1 MTLCKSQLCFQT
13 NYVLDSFIHYVG
25 RLPTTRTRDRSVR
38 AHYIAFCKM
47 GDTWYRFDD
56 GVVHKVTLMHAYS
69 VNLVIYHM
77 AEVPPYDP
85 PMSLAAVP
93 ELGRSVILNRKKS
106 ETLQNVLTPSLQ
118 HPGLPSL
125 ITSTETTSSDVG
137 NSMASN
143 GMRPERLTRMQPSR
157 RNKDFVVYFGLDSQ
171 SSGEEVP
178 LDHTHPDSDYVPDTN
193 RGLKCDVYTSRIFNL
208 QY

>member
-1 MTLCKSQLCFQT
+1 
-13 NYVLDSFIHYVG
+13 
-25 RLPTTRTRDRSVR
+25 
-38 AHYIAFCKM
+38 
-47 GDTWYRFDD
+47 
-56 GVVHKVTLMHAYS
+56 
-69 VNLVIYHM
+69 
-77 AEVPPYDP
+77 
-85 PMSLAAVP
+85 MSLAAVP

-106 ETLQNVLTPSLQ
+106 ETPQNALTSSLQN
-118 HPGLPSL
+118 PGRPSL

-143 GMRPERLTRMQPSR
+143 GMRPERLTRMQPSW

-171 SSGEEVP
+171 SSGEEAP
-178 LDHTHPDSDYVPDTN
+178 LDRTHPNSNYAPDTN

>member
-1 MTLCKSQLCFQT
+1 
-13 NYVLDSFIHYVG
+13 
-25 RLPTTRTRDRSVR
+25 
-38 AHYIAFCKM
+38 M

-56 GVVHKVTLMHAYS
+56 GVGHRINLMHVYS

-77 AEVPPYDP
+77 AEVPPYDL

-93 ELGRSVILNRKKS
+93 ELGKSVILNRKKT
-106 ETLQNVLTPSLQ
+106 ETPQNAPTPSLQ
-118 HPGLPSL
+118 NPGRPSL
-125 ITSTETTSSDVG
+125 ITPTETTSSDVG

-143 GMRPERLTRMQPSR
+143 GIRPERPMCMQPSR

-171 SSGEEVP
+171 SSGEEAP
-178 LDHTHPDSDYVPDTN
+178 PDCTHPDSDFVPNTN

-208 QY
+208 Q

>member
-1 MTLCKSQLCFQT
+1 MTICKWKICFQT
-13 NYVLDSFIHYVG
+13 NYVLDSFIQYVG

-56 GVVHKVTLMHAYS
+56 GVVHRINLMCAYS

-93 ELGRSVILNRKKS
+93 ELGKSVILNWKKS
-106 ETLQNVLTPSLQ
+106 ETPQNAPTPSLQ
-118 HPGLPSL
+118 NPVRPSL
-125 ITSTETTSSDVG
+125 ITPTQTTGSDVG

-143 GMRPERLTRMQPSR
+143 AMRPERPTRMQPSQ

-171 SSGEEVP
+171 SFGEEAP
-178 LDHTHPDSDYVPDTN
+178 PDRTHPDSDYVPDTN

-208 QY
+208 Q